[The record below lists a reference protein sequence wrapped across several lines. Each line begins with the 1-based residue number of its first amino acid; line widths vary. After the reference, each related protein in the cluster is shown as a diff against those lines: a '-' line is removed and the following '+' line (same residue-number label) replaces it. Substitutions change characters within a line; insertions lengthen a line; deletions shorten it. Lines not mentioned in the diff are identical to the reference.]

1 MSVGGRV
8 GKISTIVLDEEDWG
22 RNRSPR
28 AE

>member
-1 MSVGGRV
+1 MSVGGIV
-8 GKISTIVLDEEDWG
+8 GKISTIVLDEENGG